1 MLNETVVPQEQT
13 APELCICPQLGLR
26 DDPGTQAAYP
36 RLDHFCARR
45 PTSDLSLNWQSQY
58 CLQGQYRGCPH
69 FQRGHSEQPGQARQ
83 PGLERYGRR
92 WAFLLF
98 GLMAL
103 ISASAAVI
111 GVMLATNP
119 GGS

>member
-1 MLNETVVPQEQT
+1 MLKETVVSHEQT
-13 APELCICPQLGLR
+13 APELRICPHLGLR

-45 PTSDLSLNWQSQY
+45 PASDLSVSWQSQY
-58 CLQGQYRGCPH
+58 CLQGHFQDCPH
-69 FQRGHSEQPGQARQ
+69 FQRGHPEPAR
-83 PGLERYGRR
+83 LTHRYGLDRYDRR
-92 WAFLLF
+92 WAILLL

-103 ISASAAVI
+103 ISAGATII